1 MPVRYELESERA
13 DQCDSFSLIFRQ
25 SKSQYVCADNDI
37 WDITGVN
44 AVIKPPL
51 LHTALHFAMLVLALM
66 TTSFM
71 TVPMVMMTNLAISVR
86 VALCRMRMPLFV
98 RVSRSMMVMAM
109 TIVAVILTMFRIS
122 SLWGN
127 QNNAAW

>member
-1 MPVRYELESERA
+1 
-13 DQCDSFSLIFRQ
+13 
-25 SKSQYVCADNDI
+25 
-37 WDITGVN
+37 
-44 AVIKPPL
+44 
-51 LHTALHFAMLVLALM
+51 MLVLALM